1 MNRLLST
8 LLFLAVSGSLMAQQP
23 MQPNSSVKAGDQ
35 APELAFPNPEGD
47 TISLKELNKGRYVL
61 IDFWASWC
69 GPCRRANPALV
80 QFHEE
85 YKDRKFKGAKKGF
98 AILSVSLDRNKEAW
112 LKAIEADKL
121 SWPYHMSDLK
131 SWASDAAAAYGVR
144 QIPQVFLVGPDGVVI
159 GNYFFSAEAEK
170 VLKELALPEKKKGSG
185 FLFFKRKS

>member
-8 LLFLAVSGSLMAQQP
+8 LLFLTLSGSLAAQQP
-23 MQPNSSVKAGDQ
+23 RTPDSKVKAGEL
-35 APELAFPNPEGD
+35 APELAFPNPDGD

-80 QFHEE
+80 NFYET

-131 SWASDAAAAYGVR
+131 SWASDAAALYGVR
-144 QIPQVFLVGPDGVVI
+144 QIPQVFLVDPGGKVI
-159 GNYFFSAEAEK
+159 GNYFFSAEAEA
-170 VLKELALPEKKKGSG
+170 VLKELALPQKKKGSG